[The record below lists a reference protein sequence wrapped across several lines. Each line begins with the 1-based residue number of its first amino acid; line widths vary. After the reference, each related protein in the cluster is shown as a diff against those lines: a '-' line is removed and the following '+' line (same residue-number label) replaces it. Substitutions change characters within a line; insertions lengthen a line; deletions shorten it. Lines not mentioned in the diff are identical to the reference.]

1 MMKLF
6 HAAASPFVRKCM
18 VTARELGMQARIELV
33 PTSSNPVDR
42 NATLAASN
50 PLGKIPTL
58 VTDDGIVLYDSRV
71 ICEYLNA
78 LGGGQLIPPPGAA
91 RWAALVDQAL
101 GDGIAD
107 AAVLMRYENAVR
119 PENLRWESWIAGQLK
134 KVTAALDEIEK
145 RATGLHG
152 RIDVGSIAIGCALGY
167 LDYRY
172 ASLAWRAQCPVTAL
186 WFEQFSQRD
195 SMRATRA
202 S

>member
-1 MMKLF
+1 MKLF

-18 VTARELGMQARIELV
+18 VTARELGLHERIELV

-42 NATLAASN
+42 NAALAASN

-58 VTDDGIVLYDSRV
+58 VTDDGSVIYDSRV

-78 LGGGQLIPPPGAA
+78 LGGGQLIPAQGPA

-107 AAVLMRYENAVR
+107 AAVLVRYENAVR
-119 PENLRWESWIAGQLK
+119 PENLRWDSWIAGQLT
-134 KVTAALDEIEK
+134 KVSAALAEIEK
-145 RATGLHG
+145 RAAALQG
-152 RIDVGSIAIGCALGY
+152 RIDIGTIAIACALGY

-172 ASLAWRAQCPVTAL
+172 ASLAWRVQCPVTAL
-186 WFEQFSQRD
+186 WFEEFNRRE
-195 SMRATRA
+195 SMQATKA